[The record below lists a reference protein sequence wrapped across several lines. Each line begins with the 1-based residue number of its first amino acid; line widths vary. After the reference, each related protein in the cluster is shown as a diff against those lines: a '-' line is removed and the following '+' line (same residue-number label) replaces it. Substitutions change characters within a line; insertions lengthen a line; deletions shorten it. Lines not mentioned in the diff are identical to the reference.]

1 MRVHEVMGV
10 CAETCYKVFFVCV
23 HLAIVALAGVVLQDT
38 ISADAV
44 LCTQLL
50 PELAANLVAA
60 LPHLQRDD
68 LSWHGSRA
76 CCKNWLMQHSMCA
89 L

>member
-1 MRVHEVMGV
+1 M
-10 CAETCYKVFFVCV
+10 CY
-23 HLAIVALAGVVLQDT
+23 LAIIALACVVLQDA

-60 LPHLQRDD
+60 LPYLQRDD
-68 LSWHGSRA
+68 LSWHGLLLVQERGITASFA
-76 CCKNWLMQHSMCA
+76 V
-89 L
+89 